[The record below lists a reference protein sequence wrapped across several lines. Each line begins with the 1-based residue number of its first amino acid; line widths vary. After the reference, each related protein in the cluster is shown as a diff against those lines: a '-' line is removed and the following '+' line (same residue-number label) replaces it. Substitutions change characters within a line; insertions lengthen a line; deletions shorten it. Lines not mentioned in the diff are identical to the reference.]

1 LTARPDPC
9 DTARNNKRAIFRV
22 LRANRTI
29 ELRTLER
36 KQNISTFE
44 TFGLRPE
51 LLRAVREL
59 GFTEPTP
66 VQVAAIPAGLAG
78 RDVLASAPTGSGK
91 SAACRVA
98 APTR

>member
-1 LTARPDPC
+1 M
-9 DTARNNKRAIFRV
+9 
-22 LRANRTI
+22 
-29 ELRTLER
+29 
-36 KQNISTFE
+36 
-44 TFGLRPE
+44 
-51 LLRAVREL
+51 REL